1 MENETA
7 IQANELPEQIN
18 VAPNMIV
25 YGLYILSVFTAG
37 FAGLVGVIVAYVF
50 NDNSDVLKTH
60 RQYQIRQFWMSFLY
74 GIIIMLTVV
83 IGVGYFIALAVLIW
97 SIIRCVK
104 GIKLLM
110 ERKPIPN
117 PKTWLV

>member
-7 IQANELPEQIN
+7 IQPSEVTENIN
-18 VAPNMIV
+18 IAPNMIV
-25 YGLYILSVFTAG
+25 YGLYVLSMFTAG
-37 FAGLVGVIVAYVF
+37 IAGLVGVIVAYVF
-50 NDNSDVLKTH
+50 NDNSEVLKTH

-83 IGVGYFIALAVLIW
+83 IGIGYLIALAVLIW

-110 ERKPIPN
+110 ERKPVPN